1 MITSKN
7 MPISNDHEQNEVLQK
22 EIDRLK
28 ELKNANPE
36 SYQQEL
42 KKIKK
47 NLEDFSVL
55 LNLVDEKIAETV
67 EPNLNQR

>member
-1 MITSKN
+1 